1 MTTQPLLGKVA
12 LVAGGAKN
20 LGGLISRSL
29 ADAGAAVLVHYNSPA
44 SREAAEATVS
54 AIQQSGGKALA
65 LQADLTGVQEIRR
78 LFDTAIHQFGRVDI
92 AINTAGKV
100 LKKPITDTTE
110 AEFDELFAL
119 NAKAAYF
126 FVQEAGRRLERDG
139 KIISIATSL
148 LAAFT
153 GHYSAYAA
161 SKAPL
166 EHLVRAAAKELASRN
181 ISVNNV
187 APGPLD
193 TPFFHGQESPESVAY
208 LSAASMNG
216 QLGDIRDIA
225 PIVRFLA
232 TEGWWINGQ
241 TLFAN
246 GAFATR

>member
-12 LVAGGAKN
+12 LVAGGGKN
-20 LGGLISRSL
+20 LGGLLSRTL
-29 ADAGAAVLVHYNSPA
+29 ADAGAAVVVHYNSPS
-44 SREAAEATVS
+44 SRAAAEATVAS
-54 AIQQSGGKALA
+54 IQQAGGKALS
-65 LQADLTGVQEIRR
+65 LQADLTQVHEIRR
-78 LFDTAIHQFGRVDI
+78 VFDTTIHHFGRVDI

-100 LKKPITDTTE
+100 LKKSIADTSE
-110 AEFDELFAL
+110 AEYDELFTL
-119 NAKAAYF
+119 NSKTAYF
-126 FVQEAGRRLERDG
+126 FVQEAGKRLERDG

-166 EHLVRAAAKELASRN
+166 EHLTRAAAKELASRN

-193 TPFFHGQESPESVAY
+193 TPFFHGQESAESTAY
-208 LSAASMNG
+208 LSAATMNG
-216 QLGDIRDIA
+216 KLGDIRDIA
-225 PIVRFLA
+225 PIVRFLV

-241 TLFAN
+241 TIFAN
-246 GAFATR
+246 GGFATR